1 MLLPNAER
9 AEIDI
14 RKLTDYC
21 LNPEHVEGKH
31 KARLFAAALD
41 LSVDDAPVLHNALLK
56 MIKRQD
62 AKLGLLDEY
71 GQRYT
76 VDFLFDLRG
85 RQATIRTGWIIE
97 HDSEIPRLTTCY
109 PL

>member
-1 MLLPNAER
+1 MKVPHAER
-9 AEIDI
+9 AVVDI

-21 LNPEHVEGKH
+21 LNTAHDEGKH
-31 KARLFAAALD
+31 KARLFAAALGMTAQDAAD
-41 LSVDDAPVLHNALLK
+41 LRNALLTVV
-56 MIKRQD
+56 D
-62 AKLGLLDEY
+62 THEASLGLQDDY

-76 VDFLFDLRG
+76 IDFQLEWRG
-85 RQATIRTGWIIE
+85 SEAMIRSGWIIE